1 MNLFDKLQN
10 IDRRI
15 LYLLIAAVIT
25 VPLLMRPGQHPSK
38 EMVFKEVRNAYKTID
53 SVPKDKIVL
62 ISAYWGPGT
71 IAENAP
77 QMEVLMRHMFKKGIK
92 FAVASWDQAGNELT
106 YQIGEKLA
114 KELGKKYGKDWVH
127 LGYRVLYPPQVVIR
141 GMALNFPKVMEYDRF
156 QTPLSKIPAVA
167 GVKDYKDIGAVVE
180 ITPSGTVEL
189 WIAYFTGPYNVPLVF
204 CPTAVMAAEAYP
216 FLDSGQIKGML
227 NGVIGAVQYET
238 LLGMVNEKTDAAA
251 TSWALSAALV
261 FIILLII
268 VGNLAYVMN
277 KRAGSRRQ
285 GGSSND

>member
-1 MNLFDKLQN
+1 MNLANKLQN

-25 VPLLMRPGQHPSK
+25 VPLLMRPGQHPRT
-38 EMVFKEVRNAYKTID
+38 VFVEVKNAYKTID

-62 ISAYWGPGT
+62 ISTIWGPGT
-71 IAENAP
+71 VAENGP
-77 QMEVLMRHMFKKGIK
+77 QTEVLMRHMFKKGIK
-92 FAVASWDQAGNELT
+92 FAVVSWDQAGSELT

-114 KELGKKYGKDWVH
+114 KEMGKKYGNDWVH
-127 LGYRVLYPPQVVIR
+127 LGFRVLYPQVVIR

-156 QTPLSKIPAVA
+156 HTPLSKLPAVA
-167 GVKDYKDIGAVVE
+167 GVNDYKDVGAVIE
-180 ITPSGTVEL
+180 ITPSPTVEF
-189 WIAYFTGPYNVPLVF
+189 WIAYFTGPYKVPLVF

-238 LLGMVNEKTDAAA
+238 LLGMVNVKTDAAA
-251 TSWALSAALV
+251 TAWALSSAHI

-268 VGNLAYVMN
+268 VGNLAYVIS
-277 KRAGSRRQ
+277 KRSARQ
-285 GGSSND
+285 GGSSNE